1 LFKDIK
7 TFKFNAMNSSGG
19 ATRNSALNRKDMSTN
34 MWKPTQPI
42 NAATMETDEEEIPS
56 NAFGTGHFYQGLK
69 NEIYSLDRVDLMLP

>member
-1 LFKDIK
+1 
-7 TFKFNAMNSSGG
+7 
-19 ATRNSALNRKDMSTN
+19 MSTN